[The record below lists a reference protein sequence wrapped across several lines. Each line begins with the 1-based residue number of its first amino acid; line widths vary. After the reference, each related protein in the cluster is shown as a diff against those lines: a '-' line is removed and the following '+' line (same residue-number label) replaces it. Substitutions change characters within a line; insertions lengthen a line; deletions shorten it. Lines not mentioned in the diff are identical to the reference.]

1 MSDGLSPRTTPNGTT
16 VPRTPAGE
24 GRVGADLRG
33 LVDVLATHAD
43 DVDRAARFPVESL
56 TALREAGY
64 LGYLVPTEHGGMG
77 GDLAGL
83 VETAQSLA
91 GGCLSTAMIWA
102 MHCQQVDVLVR
113 HAGDRL
119 RADLLPRIAAGK
131 VYLASV
137 TTQAVTGGD
146 LLTAAEPLV
155 DTADRGGTGS
165 AGHDPR
171 GDGGAD
177 RPLLLDRS
185 APVVTGGAHADGFL
199 VTMRAGEE
207 ASSQAVSLVYADR
220 ADLDIEY
227 TGTWNPLGMR
237 GTHSG
242 ALRLYGRIPRHNVV
256 GEAARFRDIASDSM
270 VPVGHL
276 GWSACWLGCARKVFS
291 DLVRH
296 ISTERRQD
304 ASSPLV
310 QERIARIRWDLEL
323 ASGYLGRTTQEVGE
337 ARAAGTAPDSAALRI
352 HLNTL
357 KLAASELSFSAVDRM
372 VQLAGLSLGYRPN
385 ASIPLERAFRDLRS
399 AALNYSNDRLWT
411 ANGALTLMDRNITLL

>member
-1 MSDGLSPRTTPNGTT
+1 MSDTPPPNPAVPGSLS
-16 VPRTPAGE
+16 
-24 GRVGADLRG
+24 RVADVSG
-33 LVDVLATHAD
+33 LVAVLAAHAPD
-43 DVDRAARFPVESL
+43 ADRAARFPVESL
-56 TALREAGY
+56 AALRQAGY
-64 LGYLVPTEHGGMG
+64 LGYLVPTEYGGMG

-83 VETAQSLA
+83 VETAQRFA

-119 RADLLPRIAAGK
+119 RADLLPRIASGE

-137 TTQAVTGGD
+137 TTQETTGGH
-146 LLTAAEPLV
+146 LLTAAEPLL
-155 DTADRGGTGS
+155 D
-165 AGHDPR
+165 
-171 GDGGAD
+171 GDDGAHD
-177 RPLLLDRS
+177 RPLLLDRT

-199 VTMRAGEE
+199 ITMRAGQD
-207 ASSQAVSLVYADR
+207 ARAQAVSLVYADR
-220 ADLDIEY
+220 SALKIDY
-227 TGTWNPLGMR
+227 TGDWNPLGMR

-242 ALRLYGRIPRHNVV
+242 ALHLNGQVPRDNVV
-256 GEAARFRDIASDSM
+256 GEGGRFRDITADSM

-296 ISTERRQD
+296 IGRSGRHDT
-304 ASSPLV
+304 SSSLV

-323 ASGYLGRTTQEVGE
+323 VSGYLGRTTQEVE
-337 ARAAGTAPDSAALRI
+337 AVRRAGGPLDGTAVRI

-372 VQLAGLSLGYRPN
+372 VQLAGLALGYRADSP
-385 ASIPLERAFRDLRS
+385 IPLERAFRDLRS

-411 ANGALTLMDRNITLL
+411 ANGALTLMDRAITLL